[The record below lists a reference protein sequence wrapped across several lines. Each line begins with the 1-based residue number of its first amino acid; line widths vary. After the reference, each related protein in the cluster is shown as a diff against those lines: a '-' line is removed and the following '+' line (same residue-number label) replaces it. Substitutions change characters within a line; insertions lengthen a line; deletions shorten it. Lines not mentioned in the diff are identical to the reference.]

1 MLCSYIPIKISRN
14 IDSNTVQEIAA
25 GDSFSVFITE
35 NRMSGGAEVFA
46 AGCNLKGQLAT
57 GQVLHLKDITKV
69 ESLSNYTISTEQ
81 EKNKKVTIDQI

>member
-1 MLCSYIPIKISRN
+1 
-14 IDSNTVQEIAA
+14 
-25 GDSFSVFITE
+25 
-35 NRMSGGAEVFA
+35 MSGGAEVFA